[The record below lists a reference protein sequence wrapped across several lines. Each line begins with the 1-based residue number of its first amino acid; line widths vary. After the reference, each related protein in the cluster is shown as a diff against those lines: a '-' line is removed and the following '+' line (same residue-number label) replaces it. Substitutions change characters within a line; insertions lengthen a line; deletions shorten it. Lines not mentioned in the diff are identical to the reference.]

1 VARFLFTLWPFPG
14 HVHANMAIAEAL
26 KARGHQV
33 AVYTGCTAQA
43 TFEREGIHCFPFGG
57 VDEQALLRL
66 LMSDQT
72 RASVVS
78 HPVRRLAVLRA
89 WLVDTLPRQVE
100 DQCVVLDAWKADVV
114 ISDVMMWAAPLIL
127 HDLRQI
133 PVVVSSFMPVCMI
146 PGPDAPPWGLG
157 LARPRNWHTRAVSR
171 LVKLASD
178 LLAWGLRRRVSAL
191 RRSYGLPALSVDIQ
205 TFLGQME
212 LYLVPSVPEFD
223 YQRQDLPP
231 SVHYVG
237 PLVWNKHRSAPPPG
251 WLAELPAD
259 QPLVHVTEGTMHAGP
274 PLVLR
279 AAAQGLA
286 HMPLRVVMT
295 SGRERDPA
303 SLELGPIAANVR
315 VEPWVPHSDLLPRTD
330 VMVTT
335 GGGST
340 VVAGL
345 QAGVPMVVVPTQWD
359 KPENA
364 QRVVEAGVGL
374 RLEPQRCTPQR
385 LRTAV
390 ERVLGDPSFRQNAR
404 RLSAIFG
411 RYGGPVRAAELV
423 EGLSLRQSRV
433 RRERPNGS
441 GPANRAWF

>member
-1 VARFLFTLWPFPG
+1 MARFLFALWPFPG
-14 HVHANMAIAEAL
+14 HVHANMAIVQAL
-26 KARGHQV
+26 KASGHEV
-33 AVYTGCTAQA
+33 AIYTGSTAQS
-43 TFEREGIHCFPFGG
+43 TFEREGVRCFPF
-57 VDEQALLRL
+57 ERINEAALLRL

-72 RASVVS
+72 RRSVAR
-78 HPVRRLAVLRA
+78 HPIQRFAVLRA
-89 WLVDTLPRQVE
+89 WLVDTLPQQVE
-100 DQCVVLDAWKADVV
+100 DQSVVLDVWRPDAV
-114 ISDVMMWAAPLIL
+114 ISDVMMWGIPLIL
-127 HDLRQI
+127 HELRHM
-133 PVVVSSFMPVCMI
+133 PVAISLFMPGCMI

-157 LARPRNWHTRAVSR
+157 LPRLRNWRTRAVSR
-171 LVKLASD
+171 LVKLATS

-191 RRSYGLPALSVDIQ
+191 RQSYGLSVLTVDIQ

-237 PLVWNKHRSAPPPG
+237 PLVWNKHSSEPSPR
-251 WLAELPAD
+251 WLAELPVD

-286 HMPLRVVMT
+286 HLPLQVVMT
-295 SGRERDPA
+295 SGRARDPA
-303 SLELGPIAANVR
+303 SLDLGPIAPNVR
-315 VEPWVPHSDLLPRTD
+315 VERWVPHSDLLPRTD
-330 VMVTT
+330 VLVTT

-340 VVAGL
+340 VVAGV

-374 RLEPQRCTPQR
+374 RLAPRHCTPRR
-385 LRTAV
+385 LRAVV
-390 ERVLGDPSFRQNAR
+390 ERVLGDDAFRGNSR
-404 RLSAIFG
+404 RMAAAFA
-411 RYGGPVRAAELV
+411 RYGGPRQAATLI
-423 EGLSLRQSRV
+423 EGLIPSSV
-433 RRERPNGS
+433 SDGS
-441 GPANRAWF
+441 